1 MAKPPRQSGRKVS
14 LTPATAKRIAA
25 VVLAYERGNKDMS
38 SPPMRT
44 GSDGTE
50 IIRGTFSGAWA
61 KGSTATVTD
70 AVLSSVT
77 YKAKNYAASL
87 LPSGTMGCQIAY
99 VAGEWVLVAWDW
111 TGLSGYSGTAQQ
123 VLAHDTS
130 GQLVWLSTTA
140 CT

>member
-25 VVLAYERGNKDMS
+25 CVLAFERGNKDMS

-50 IIRGTFSGAWA
+50 IIRGTFTAPWN

-70 AVLSSVT
+70 GVLSSVT
-77 YKAKNYAASL
+77 YKAKNYYT
-87 LPSGTMGCQIAY
+87 PVTGTGTKDCAIAY
-99 VAGEWVLVAWDW
+99 VGGEWILIDFDL
-111 TGLSGYSGTAQQ
+111 TQLDGYSSGKTQ
-123 VLAHDTS
+123 VLGSVSGALKWIDT
-130 GQLVWLSTTA
+130 TT